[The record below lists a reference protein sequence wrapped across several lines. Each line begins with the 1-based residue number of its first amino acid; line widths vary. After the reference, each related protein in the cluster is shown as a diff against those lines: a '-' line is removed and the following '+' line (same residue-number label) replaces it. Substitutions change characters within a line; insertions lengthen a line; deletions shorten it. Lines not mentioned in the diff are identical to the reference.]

1 MWRAPANALL
11 PSRLVGDI
19 ETTPLRKYF
28 SMCYF
33 LEHPS
38 SRGFVH
44 IRSADATV
52 PPEFETGYLKQKDD
66 LELLKFMYKRS
77 REFARRMPCYRG
89 EFLPSHPEFSAS
101 SPALAKAD
109 NQPVPINAPDIK
121 YSEEDEKA
129 VDTFARKAVAT
140 AWHSVSAL
148 SMLPSEVN

>member
-1 MWRAPANALL
+1 
-11 PSRLVGDI
+11 
-19 ETTPLRKYF
+19 
-28 SMCYF
+28 MCYF

-52 PPEFETGYLKQKDD
+52 APEFETGYLKQKDD
-66 LELLKFMYKRS
+66 LELLKYMYKRS

-89 EFLPSHPEFSAS
+89 EFLDSHPEFSKS
-101 SPALAKAD
+101 SQALAKAD
-109 NQPVPINAPDIK
+109 NQPVPIDAPDLV

-140 AWHSVSAL
+140 AWHSVST
-148 SMLPSEVN
+148 MLDLLYVDYVSLNIHLVARYLLHEAS